1 MSVTVENITALQSQ
15 VAALTTTV
23 GTNTAGAD
31 EMWHLIAG
39 ALVFFMQAGFAM
51 LEAGSVSHKN
61 AINILVSHAV
71 SSC

>member
-1 MSVTVENITALQSQ
+1 MTVVVANITDLQAQITALT
-15 VAALTTTV
+15 ATV

-31 EMWHLIAG
+31 EMWHIVAG

-61 AINILVSHAV
+61 AINILVS
-71 SSC
+71 C